1 MLTTCGSNMIS
12 AMIETRIILALI
24 VSAWK
29 NVIIKT
35 KTTIMFSN
43 VPNGIFLPVHILCHL
58 SMQKKEFSLYDL
70 VC

>member
-1 MLTTCGSNMIS
+1 MIS

-43 VPNGIFLPVHILCHL
+43 GPNGIFFIYILSQL
-58 SMQKKEFSLYDL
+58 SIQKKEFSLYDL